1 MSSVAPL
8 RRRLAARRDSWM
20 CSANSALHD
29 HVIPRHSRPGSRTTP
44 RHTRAVRMAVGK
56 LRSPSRPPCSLWQGP
71 MSTCSPRIARL
82 SPGPRRVG
90 PPCARERRVAGST
103 TRTAGSS
110 RSRGEGRKCA
120 DAGKVLAAADLGT
133 ASPSASLEVTSV
145 PTTPVMWW
153 PEAVRLLAVLVV
165 SLWALHLST
174 LCVAV
179 TDVAEPTA
187 VGIRLDVP
195 ELDRAVVVRRPS
207 HSVVRSRWGTGNDRL
222 CRREQSPVTTVSR

>member
-1 MSSVAPL
+1 MAV
-8 RRRLAARRDSWM
+8 
-20 CSANSALHD
+20 CEF
-29 HVIPRHSRPGSRTTP
+29 RPPSRTP
-44 RHTRAVRMAVGK
+44 W
-56 LRSPSRPPCSLWQGP
+56 SLCQEP
-71 MSTCSPRIARL
+71 KTARFPRIARL

-153 PEAVRLLAVLVV
+153 PEAVRLSAVLVV

-174 LCVAV
+174 LCVCPRPRRA
-179 TDVAEPTA
+179 DGCRDPLGCPGAAPSGGGPPPEPQRGSLP
-187 VGIRLDVP
+187 VGHRQ
-195 ELDRAVVVRRPS
+195 R
-207 HSVVRSRWGTGNDRL
+207 
-222 CRREQSPVTTVSR
+222 